1 MVLYQYTFLFFYM
14 GKGEKLGLAALGLA
28 GVLGGREVMM
38 DRSKEIAQEIT
49 DHTANTSSPDM
60 GPTTTD
66 SKLGKAAKTSDT
78 KKPYKVKTA
87 GDVKNIFDDLIPGT
101 KE

>member
-1 MVLYQYTFLFFYM
+1 M

-28 GVLGGREVMM
+28 GVLGGREVIMGH
-38 DRSKEIAQEIT
+38 SKKIAQEIT
-49 DHTANTSSPDM
+49 DHTTITSSPDM
-60 GPTTTD
+60 RPATTD
-66 SKLGKAAKTSDT
+66 SKIGKAAKKSDT
-78 KKPYKVKTA
+78 KKPYEVKTV